1 MEDLAI
7 EVEILLACKHEN
19 VVGIL
24 AAYFC
29 DNCLSVM
36 LEYCEGGAVDQIMIE
51 LEKALNENQIACILR
66 QVCTGLTY
74 LHSKY
79 VIHRDLK
86 AGNLLLTADGVVKIG
101 LLRLLLLSHI

>member
-1 MEDLAI
+1 MAI

-24 AAYFC
+24 AAYFY

-36 LEYCEGGAVDQIMIE
+36 LEYCSGGAVDQIMIE
-51 LEKALNENQIACILR
+51 LDKALTESQIAAILK
-66 QVCTGLTY
+66 QVCTGLAF
-74 LHSKY
+74 LHSKF

-86 AGNLLLTADGVVKIG
+86 AGNLLLTNDGIVKIG
-101 LLRLLLLSHI
+101 KSN